1 MSSKSLF
8 NSLIAGLL
16 LILVSLPAKAQYK
29 DYSLKYGLHFD
40 GLLPA
45 NEFNNWEYGV
55 KTSYLGRAFIRLEF
69 NDFLEGD
76 LGAGYGENAG
86 LDYNHKYYKSIM
98 FPIDFRLHLSPFN
111 LADWNPYLFAGIGA
125 MYYDNKL
132 LPAVASPKS
141 IKKFGWTGIIPV
153 GIGAEFNLVQGVL
166 LDISGGVGYSLTDN
180 LNFYKLGEPYDA
192 HFNLGF
198 GFTFVGNAGNSDND
212 YDGLTKTQEK
222 KIGTDPENPDT
233 DSDGI
238 KDGDGVNVHNTNP
251 LKADTD
257 RDGLRDGEE
266 VNKYRTDPLKTD
278 TDGDAL
284 IDGEEVNKSNTDPLK
299 ADTDGDG
306 LYDGDEVNRFTTDP
320 NKEDTDGDGLSDGT
334 EANKYFTNPL
344 KADSDGDTITDGVEM
359 TKYHTDPLKLDT
371 DGGSVN
377 DGKEVARGTDALNPE
392 DDVVKLEAPIVL
404 EGVNFAVN
412 SAVLT
417 SESEQTL
424 QNALTTLKTNPDIH
438 VEIRGYTDNTGSRS
452 YNKKLSQKRAE
463 SVKNWLV
470 NHGADQ
476 DKIVAVG
483 MGPDNPIAP
492 NYTPEGKMKNRRIE
506 FVRVK

>member
-1 MSSKSLF
+1 MSYKSFF
-8 NSLIAGLL
+8 NSLITGLL
-16 LILVSLPAKAQYK
+16 LILVSLPVKAQYK
-29 DYSLKYGLHFD
+29 DYSLKYGLHID

-86 LDYNHKYYKSIM
+86 LDYNHAYYKSVM
-98 FPIDFRLHLSPFN
+98 FPIDFRLHVSPFN

-125 MYYDNKL
+125 MYYDNKI
-132 LPAVASPKS
+132 LPTVSSPKS
-141 IKKFGWTGIIPV
+141 VKKFGWTGIIPIGV
-153 GIGAEFNLVQGVL
+153 GAEFNLVQGVL
-166 LDISGGVGYSLTDN
+166 LDISGGVGFSLTDN
-180 LNFYKLGEPYDA
+180 LNFYKQGNPYDA
-192 HFNLGF
+192 HLNLGF

-212 YDGLTKTQEK
+212 SDGLTKSEEK
-222 KIGTDPENPDT
+222 KIETDPNNPDT
-233 DSDGI
+233 DNDGLTDGEEVI
-238 KDGDGVNVHNTNP
+238 KHNSNP

-257 RDGLRDGEE
+257 VDGLTDGEE
-266 VNKYRTDPLKTD
+266 VNNYHTNLLKAD
-278 TDGDAL
+278 TDGDGL
-284 IDGEEVNKSNTDPLK
+284 NDSEELNKYRTDPLK

-306 LYDGDEVNRFTTDP
+306 LADGEEVEKYNTDPSKADTDRDGFSDGLEVN
-320 NKEDTDGDGLSDGT
+320 
-334 EANKYFTNPL
+334 
-344 KADSDGDTITDGVEM
+344 
-359 TKYHTDPLKLDT
+359 KYHTDPLKADTDGDGLTDSDEVIRYHLDPLKLDT
-371 DGGSVN
+371 DRGSVN
-377 DGKEVARGTDALNPE
+377 DGKEVARGTDPLNPE

-424 QNALTTLKTNPDIH
+424 QKALTTLKTNPDIH
-438 VEIRGYTDNTGSRS
+438 VEIRGYTDNTGGRS
-452 YNKKLSQKRAE
+452 LNIKLSQKRAE

-476 DKIVAVG
+476 DKIAAVG
-483 MGPDNPIAP
+483 MGPDNPIAS
-492 NYTPEGKMKNRRIE
+492 NNTPEGKMKNRRIE